1 MSKQPADAEYAERVA
16 GAGGRRRTV
25 RRTQGLVALA
35 ASVAVVAGG
44 LAGLNRLLSDDA
56 PDSSS
61 DPAINPSAPPAT
73 VVTGPL
79 VVSGSGVGTQPFGTD
94 ADEVLAAVA
103 ARFGEPDLTV
113 GPQRYFRIPGSNA
126 WYEAADDPLSPSW
139 PYPITSVTCWDTLCL
154 ILGGDAAD
162 TLQLRGWELA
172 QRRRW
177 SGFEERKTLHS
188 PAVLLAR
195 TGIGLGDS
203 SQHLVGVSPEG
214 LRSNTGAGHVQTAGD
229 DRCRRSTGVA
239 RGVRRRVGSV
249 VREEP
254 VQPGQPAGHH
264 RHGSGQRDEALC
276 PTDRAA
282 LPASTHDKLG
292 VVRVSGLIAHP
303 ILLFPHP
310 VRRWRGLSGCFPSS
324 SVSARRSSSGH
335 VWHVSVAVA
344 AQSPASYRHQSAT

>member
-1 MSKQPADAEYAERVA
+1 MSNQPTDADYAELVV
-16 GAGGRRRTV
+16 GAGGQRRTV

-177 SGFEERKTLHS
+177 SGFEERKNLHS
-188 PAVLLAR
+188 PDVLLDR

-203 SQHLVGVSPEG
+203 WRRLHAAYPSTVIGGAEG
-214 LRSNTGAGHVQTAGD
+214 A
-229 DRCRRSTGVA
+229 
-239 RGVRRRVGSV
+239 
-249 VREEP
+249 
-254 VQPGQPAGHH
+254 
-264 RHGSGQRDEALC
+264 
-276 PTDRAA
+276 
-282 LPASTHDKLG
+282 
-292 VVRVSGLIAHP
+292 
-303 ILLFPHP
+303 
-310 VRRWRGLSGCFPSS
+310 
-324 SVSARRSSSGH
+324 
-335 VWHVSVAVA
+335 SVAVHNTPWA
-344 AQSPASYRHQSAT
+344 GVFDGVAGWRLSGQWDYTHPTQAPAGAVVTRLSGGEGPQPGCC